1 MDDGNLFRSTDL
13 DVTVLYISYTIKRAI
28 AQEDS

>member
-13 DVTVLYISYTIKRAI
+13 DVTALYTIKRAI